1 MSAGSED
8 HKKKKERKKETNGT
22 FNSITEIK
30 GSINGFNRKLDTTE

>member
-8 HKKKKERKKETNGT
+8 HKKKNST

>member
-8 HKKKKERKKETNGT
+8 NKKKKETNGT

-30 GSINGFNRKLDTTE
+30 GSINEFNRKLDTTEQ

>member
-8 HKKKKERKKETNGT
+8 HKKKKRKKETNGT